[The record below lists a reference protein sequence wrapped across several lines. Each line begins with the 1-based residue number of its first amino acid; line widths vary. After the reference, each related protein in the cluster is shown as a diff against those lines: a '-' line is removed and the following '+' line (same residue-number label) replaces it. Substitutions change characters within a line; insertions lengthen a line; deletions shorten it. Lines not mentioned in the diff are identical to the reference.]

1 MNKKK
6 IIFILGSGRCGT
18 YSFYKSMEK
27 LKNIEVHHEFFFEPT
42 LRIACLYQMKKISKN
57 TVKNFLKQNHY
68 FSIENSKKKIWV
80 NACNALP
87 WISDVLVELFPAANF
102 MDLVRNGKKVVS
114 SFYNKFNNEM
124 YRDENVKKLNDYLSN
139 QKKNKL
145 SSEKKYWRPIP
156 INNKKDLKK
165 FISSGQFY
173 RICKY
178 WNEINFKIE
187 NSLKNTDK
195 KLLFKLEDI
204 ESKKKIKKLS
214 HFFCISKNDKQ
225 HFYDAFKKPTN
236 VSIPKN
242 IILTKKQNKIFNDV
256 CGTQMKRY
264 NYDKIEYEVKY

>member
-1 MNKKK
+1 MIKKK

-27 LKNIEVHHEFFFEPT
+27 LKNVEAHHEFFFEPT
-42 LRIACLYQMKKISKN
+42 LRIATLYQMKKISKN

-68 FSIENSKKKIWV
+68 FSIKNSQKKIWV

-87 WISDVLVELFPAANF
+87 WISDVLIEMFPDAKF
-102 MDLVRNGKKVVS
+102 LHLVRNGKKVVS

-124 YRDENVKKLNDYLSN
+124 YRDENVKKLKDHLSN

-156 INNKKDLKK
+156 INNKQDLKK
-165 FISSGQFY
+165 FISLGQFY

-187 NSLKNTDK
+187 NSLKNTEK

-204 ESKKKIKKLS
+204 VLKKKIKELS
-214 HFFCISKNDKQ
+214 HFFGINKKYMQ
-225 HFYDAFKKPTN
+225 HFYDTFKKPTN

-256 CGTQMKRY
+256 CGAQMMKY
-264 NYDKIEYEVKY
+264 KYGKIEYEVKY

>member
-27 LKNIEVHHEFFFEPT
+27 SKNIEAHHEFFFEPT

-68 FSIENSKKKIWV
+68 FSIENCKKKIWV

-87 WISDVLVELFPAANF
+87 WISDVLIELFPDAKF
-102 MDLVRNGKKVVS
+102 MHLVRNGKKVVS

-124 YRDENVKKLNDYLSN
+124 YRDENVKKLNDHLSN

-165 FISSGQFY
+165 FNSSGQFY

-204 ESKKKIKKLS
+204 DSKKKIEKLS

-225 HFYDAFKKPTN
+225 HFYNAFKKPTN

-242 IILTKKQNKIFNDV
+242 IILTKKQNKIFNEV